1 MPELVAEAFPDRLQK
16 AAQEVQERR
25 DALILALEHRDELVV
40 QAVDDEG
47 MSHSAVADLIGV
59 RKGRISA
66 ILAGSQPDAGAGQ

>member
-1 MPELVAEAFPDRLQK
+1 MPELVAEAFPDRLRK
-16 AAQEVQERR
+16 AAKEVQERR

-40 QAVDDEG
+40 QAVDDES